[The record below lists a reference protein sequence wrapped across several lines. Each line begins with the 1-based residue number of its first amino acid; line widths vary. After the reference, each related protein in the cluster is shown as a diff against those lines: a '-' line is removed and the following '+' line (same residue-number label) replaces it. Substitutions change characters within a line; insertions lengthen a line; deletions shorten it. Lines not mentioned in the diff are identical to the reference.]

1 MTVLYIDNEYCYD
14 IEQLKRC
21 FDSITINS
29 SSCTDLLEYGRNGD
43 IAAWLREHNDSDIAD
58 QIDTIDIN
66 LGDSEY
72 INQLANIITGAK
84 YVVTKKSFEDCVK
97 YMVSIDDRLDENI
110 IVSISLI
117 VIQSVKESYIISV
130 KSNWGEM
137 TVNFTPGNYEKGD
150 NESLNFAFE
159 EIDGIDLGDV
169 QVSIDN
175 NIIYHKNPR
184 KVNLE
189 LGECSIAM
197 IHIPG
202 DKTSNMSDFYISE
215 TPVTIEQY
223 KALMPDSEKDLVDYL
238 ESCYTCK
245 YNSFSI
251 VSAYTVQNVMHFL
264 DNITAISFALPS
276 REQWLH
282 LVKNH
287 YKRVKWCDPN
297 DCVDYDYHR
306 IDWELTGT
314 NRFDLYCLLGIE
326 YEENGTKSI
335 KGHCIPSSQEKGNL
349 GYRLIC
355 SESNIKRFK
364 HV

>member
-14 IEQLKRC
+14 IEQLKRY
-21 FDSITINS
+21 FDSIAINS
-29 SSCTDLLEYGRNGD
+29 PSCTDLLEYGRNGD
-43 IAAWLREHNDSDIAD
+43 IATWLREHRDNDIAD
-58 QIDTIDIN
+58 QVDAIDIN

-72 INQLANIITGAK
+72 INQLANIISGAK
-84 YVVTKKSFEDCVK
+84 YVVTKKPFEDCVK
-97 YMVSIDDRLDENI
+97 YVVNIDDQLDESI
-110 IVSISLI
+110 IVSISLTI
-117 VIQSVKESYIISV
+117 IQSVKESYIISV
-130 KSNWGEM
+130 KNNWGEK
-137 TVNFTPGNYEKGD
+137 TVNFTPGNYEEED

-159 EIDGIDLGDV
+159 EINGIDLGDV
-169 QVSIDN
+169 QVSVDN
-175 NIIYHKNPR
+175 NIIYHKNPI
-184 KVNLE
+184 KINLE

-238 ESCYTCK
+238 ERCYTCK
-245 YNSFSI
+245 YNNFSI
-251 VSAYTVQNVMHFL
+251 VSSFTVQNTIQFL
-264 DNITAISFALPS
+264 DNITAISFVLPS

-282 LVKNH
+282 LFKNH

-297 DCVDYDYHR
+297 DCVDYHR

-335 KGHCIPSSQEKGNL
+335 KGHCIPNSLRKANI
-349 GYRLIC
+349 GYRLVC
-355 SESNIKRFK
+355 SESDIERFK
-364 HV
+364 YV